1 MEKLGSHDEIPVI
14 DAMDSYCGVVS
25 EQCLSLLPAAEK
37 LALMSAPQLDLQW
50 FCDRTHSVWS
60 PGLFYHKINEATIR
74 KCIIHEMFQ
83 YTGCHYEDSSGKGT
97 PNANNNVSLLQ
108 DPWGTFIIG
117 FMERDRVPS
126 KCPTAV
132 HYTWPI
138 LHARINALYVVIDPM

>member
-1 MEKLGSHDEIPVI
+1 MNKTK
-14 DAMDSYCGVVS
+14 A
-25 EQCLSLLPAAEK
+25 
-37 LALMSAPQLDLQW
+37 
-50 FCDRTHSVWS
+50 
-60 PGLFYHKINEATIR
+60 
-74 KCIIHEMFQ
+74 IILHIE
-83 YTGCHYEDSSGKGT
+83 YLNIGCQYEDNSGKGV

-108 DPWGTFIIG
+108 DPWGMFVIG